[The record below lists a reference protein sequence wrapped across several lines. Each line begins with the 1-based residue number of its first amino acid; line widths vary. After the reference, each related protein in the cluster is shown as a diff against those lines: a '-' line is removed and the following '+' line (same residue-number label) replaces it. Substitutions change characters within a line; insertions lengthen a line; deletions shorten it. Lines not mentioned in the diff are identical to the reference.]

1 MLRLRAPNKTRSTGV
16 THDFVYGN
24 IIYAIDVYQIMSV
37 VLSVRVRKELKE
49 KAEQLGINIRDVVE
63 KALEEA
69 IKEKE
74 REEINDIARKI
85 KELMKDVSEEE
96 WVEAIRGERNER

>member
-1 MLRLRAPNKTRSTGV
+1 
-16 THDFVYGN
+16 
-24 IIYAIDVYQIMSV
+24 MSV

-69 IKEKE
+69 INEKE

>member
-1 MLRLRAPNKTRSTGV
+1 
-16 THDFVYGN
+16 
-24 IIYAIDVYQIMSV
+24 MSV
-37 VLSVRVRKELKE
+37 VLSVRVRKEL
-49 KAEQLGINIRDVVE
+49 
-63 KALEEA
+63 
-69 IKEKE
+69 KEKE

>member
-1 MLRLRAPNKTRSTGV
+1 
-16 THDFVYGN
+16 
-24 IIYAIDVYQIMSV
+24 MSV

-49 KAEQLGINIRDVVE
+49 KAEQLGISIRDVAE

-74 REEINDIARKI
+74 KEEINDIARKI
-85 KELMKDVSEEE
+85 KELIKDVSEKK

>member
-1 MLRLRAPNKTRSTGV
+1 
-16 THDFVYGN
+16 
-24 IIYAIDVYQIMSV
+24 MSV

-74 REEINDIARKI
+74 REEINDIVRKI

>member
-1 MLRLRAPNKTRSTGV
+1 MST
-16 THDFVYGN
+16 
-24 IIYAIDVYQIMSV
+24 

-49 KAEQLGINIRDVVE
+49 KAEQLGIDIREVVE

-74 REEINDIARKI
+74 KEEIKELAMKI

-96 WVEAIRGERNER
+96 WVEAIREERNKR

>member
-1 MLRLRAPNKTRSTGV
+1 
-16 THDFVYGN
+16 
-24 IIYAIDVYQIMSV
+24 MSV

-74 REEINDIARKI
+74 REEITDI
-85 KELMKDVSEEE
+85 
-96 WVEAIRGERNER
+96 